1 MTVRALTTKLLR
13 DGRQGWL
20 QYLSIALVLGLGI
33 ALQVGMHSTMTTLA
47 DAQARY
53 YAATRF
59 GDAWCSLVRAPL
71 PVADALRAIDGIA
84 HVEPRLLGL
93 ARLDLPGVTE
103 SVQARLL
110 SLPRHGEPAINGL
123 RLMRGRWPE
132 PGRDTEALLLDTF
145 AAARGLQPGD
155 TLRLTVRGRAVAT
168 TIVGLVR
175 SPENVYV
182 AAPGG
187 LFPDDRRF
195 GVAWLRRDAL
205 AAWTGRIGAFDEVSL
220 RLAPGAELPAVLAAV
235 DRVLAPYGG
244 MGAYGRKDHPSH
256 FFVANELLQLRTFA
270 TWVPLAFLLAAAFL
284 VHVVLGRLV
293 LTQRGAIAVLKA
305 LGYRDGEVARH
316 YLALAGGVAAL
327 GALLGL
333 AGGAWLGDALTGAYA
348 PYYRFPDLAWR
359 PALAPT
365 LLAVGV
371 AAAAAVL
378 GALGPVRA
386 VMALPPAQALRPP
399 APPAFRDS
407 LLDRSG
413 LVGLLPT
420 RARTVARE
428 LARRP
433 RRTAGTA
440 LGAALAV
447 ALVVLGAFAYDAVMH
462 LLHVQFTLSYRADA
476 QLRFVE
482 ARGDDAF
489 GSVRALPGV
498 QAATP
503 LAAAAVRLV
512 AGPRS
517 RRTAILAVPP
527 DRPELVPRD
536 ADLRPLAV
544 PEDGLLLA
552 RSLAEALGVAAGDTI
567 VVEGLTGARRQGTA
581 TVARLATTYVGAA
594 AWMQPEA
601 LRRLLGRP
609 AAAEGAL
616 LTIDAQAARALPA
629 ACRDVPQ
636 IAMVDVTADSLR
648 TLRDHVESN
657 LFRSLAFTVGFALAL
672 ALGVLFNTVRIA
684 VAERLRD
691 FATLSVLGCR
701 PAEVRALLVG
711 EVAFLALVGAPLGLW
726 LGGVFARALTRSPG
740 FANEQFR
747 LPLLVTPRTQALAL
761 LALAIAAVLAT
772 WAGWRRYRRLD
783 PLAVLK
789 AQD

>member
-1 MTVRALTTKLLR
+1 VSVRALTTKLLR
-13 DGRQGWL
+13 DGRHGWL

-59 GDAWCSLVRAPL
+59 GDVWCSLVRAPL
-71 PVADALRAIDGIA
+71 PVADALRAIDGVA
-84 HVEPRLLGL
+84 HVAPRLVDV
-93 ARLDLPGVTE
+93 ARLDLPGVAE
-103 SVQARLL
+103 AVQARLV
-110 SLPRHGEPAINGL
+110 SLPQRGEPAINGL
-123 RLMRGRWPE
+123 RLLRGRWPE
-132 PGRDTEALLLDTF
+132 PGRDEEALLLDTF
-145 AAARGLQPGD
+145 AAARGVQPGD
-155 TLRLTVRGRAVAT
+155 MVRMTVRGRAVAT
-168 TIVGLVR
+168 RVVGLAR
-175 SPENVYV
+175 SPEHVYV
-182 AAPGG
+182 VAPGG

-195 GVAWLRRDAL
+195 GVAWLREDAL
-205 AAWTGRIGAFDEVSL
+205 AAWTGRSGAFDDVSL

-235 DRVLAPYGG
+235 DRVLAPHGG

-333 AGGAWLGDALTGAYA
+333 GGGAWLGDALTSAYA
-348 PYYRFPDLAWR
+348 PYYRFPDLAWQ

-365 LLAVGV
+365 LLALAV

-378 GALGPVRA
+378 GALGPLRA
-386 VMALPPAQALRPP
+386 VMQLPPAQALRPP

-407 LLDRSG
+407 WLDRSG
-413 LVGLLPT
+413 LAGRLPT

-433 RRTAGTA
+433 LRTAGTA

-447 ALVVLGAFAYDAVMH
+447 ALVVLGSFAYDAVLH
-462 LLHVQFTLSYRADA
+462 LLHVQFSLSFRATA

-482 ARGDDAF
+482 ARGDEAF

-527 DRPELVPRD
+527 GSPELVARD
-536 ADLRPLAV
+536 ADLRPLPV
-544 PEDGLLLA
+544 PAEGLLLA
-552 RSLAEALGVAAGDTI
+552 RSLADALGVRAGDPV
-567 VVEGLTGARRQGTA
+567 VVEGLTGARRSGTA
-581 TVARLATTYVGAA
+581 TVARIATTYVGAS

-609 AAAEGAL
+609 AVAEGAL
-616 LTIDAQAARALPA
+616 LTMDAAAARTLPA
-629 ACRDVPQ
+629 ACRGVPQ
-636 IAMVDVTADSLR
+636 VAAVDVTSASLR

-691 FATLSVLGCR
+691 FATLSVIGCR
-701 PAEVRALLVG
+701 PGEVRALLVG
-711 EVAFLALVGAPLGLW
+711 EVAFVAGLGAPLGLW
-726 LGGVFARALTRSPG
+726 LGGAFARALTDSPG

-761 LALAIAAVLAT
+761 LALAVAAVLAT
-772 WAGWRRYRRLD
+772 WAGWRRFRRLD